1 MFYVE
6 EDLTPAVN
14 HAINLFGRNGAR
26 RFGKDIE
33 AGVSVATREF
43 GKIWY
48 GDADKNTLEVAC
60 TALSE
65 RLNQRVYL
73 FYQDTEFNFESARVF
88 FKED

>member
-6 EDLTPAVN
+6 EDLTPVVN
-14 HAINLFGRNGAR
+14 HATNLFGRNGAR
-26 RFGKDIE
+26 RFGKNVE
-33 AGVSVATREF
+33 AGVSIATREF

-48 GDADKNTLEVAC
+48 GDADKNTLDVAC